1 MEEYQKRMLLE
12 KEELNSKIEK
22 LEKFI
27 NENELFK
34 KLPNEEQF
42 DMRMQLAA
50 MKQYGYYLFSR
61 IRRQNI

>member
-12 KEELNSKIEK
+12 KEELNYKIEK

-34 KLPNEEQF
+34 KLSNEEQF